1 MFLGVYTCLL
11 HAFITLADG
20 CWHNYFWIIK
30 LDDVKKQKV
39 IIADNN
45 RYFRE
50 GLKQILLNIG
60 NVKIVAEVNNGFS
73 LLNALENL
81 PADIVFTDVEMP
93 IVDCAEVV
101 KFGRFKYPK
110 SKFYAFSSKE
120 NNRYVE
126 KLREAGASGYL
137 FKSNNNYDLLAE
149 IIQNHKEESFLSPK
163 VPRGKYHKSE
173 IEAFKYHKN

>member
-1 MFLGVYTCLL
+1 M
-11 HAFITLADG
+11 
-20 CWHNYFWIIK
+20 
-30 LDDVKKQKV
+30 KKQKV

-60 NVKIVAEVNNGFS
+60 NVKIIAEVNNGLS

-126 KLREAGASGYL
+126 KLKEAGASGYL
-137 FKSNNNYDLLAE
+137 YKSNNNYDLLAD
-149 IIQNHKEESFLSPK
+149 IIQNQGEESFLSPK
-163 VPRGKYHKSE
+163 VPGGKYQKSK
-173 IEAFKYHKN
+173 IVKYTYHKN